1 MNCAFFLFKVKY
13 LKLKEEREE
22 KTKTLK
28 SKDFRV

>member
-1 MNCAFFLFKVKY
+1 MCLLSVKVKY
-13 LKLKEEREE
+13 LKLKEEGEE